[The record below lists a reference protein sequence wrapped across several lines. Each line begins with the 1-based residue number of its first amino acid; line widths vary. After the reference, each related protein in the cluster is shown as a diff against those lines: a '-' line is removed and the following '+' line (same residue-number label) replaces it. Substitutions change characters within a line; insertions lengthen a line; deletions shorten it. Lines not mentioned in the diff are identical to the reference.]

1 MRIGVISDTHIP
13 KAAECL
19 PKKLCDDL
27 KNVDLILHA
36 GDLIE
41 MEVLEKLN
49 KIAPTRAVRGNMDET
64 LVQKTLPDKDIIEVG
79 KFKIG
84 LTHGSGPPFALMGE
98 VEKEFNGAVDVII
111 FGHSHSPKNETK
123 NGVLFFNPGS
133 PTYMVFA
140 RFNSYGILNINDA
153 IKGEIIK
160 L

>member
-13 KAAECL
+13 RAAEWL
-19 PKKLCDDL
+19 PKKVCDDL

-41 MEVLEKLN
+41 MDVLDKL
-49 KIAPTRAVRGNMDET
+49 KRLAPIKAVHGNMDDTEVRRALPTKET
-64 LVQKTLPDKDIIEVG
+64 ITIG

-84 LTHGSGPPFALMGE
+84 LIHGSGSPFGLIDRVG
-98 VEKEFNGAVDVII
+98 KEFGDVDVVVY
-111 FGHSHSPKNETK
+111 GHSHSPENKMR

-133 PTYMVFA
+133 PTDKIFA
-140 RFNSYGILNINDA
+140 RYNSYGILEVNDG
-153 IKGEIIK
+153 IKGEIIR